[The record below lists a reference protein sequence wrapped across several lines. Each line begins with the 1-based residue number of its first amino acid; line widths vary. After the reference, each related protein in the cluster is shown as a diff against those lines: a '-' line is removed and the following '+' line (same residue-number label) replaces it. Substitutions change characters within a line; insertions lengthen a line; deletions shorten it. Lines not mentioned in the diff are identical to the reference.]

1 MSVNI
6 SLIFK
11 NIRFHLGAK
20 TEMKRRTIKMVK
32 QLINC
37 FNFYFASIC
46 EKIKIQKINKINQKL
61 QNFSDFLLTL
71 VF

>member
-20 TEMKRRTIKMVK
+20 TEMKRSTIKMVK

-37 FNFYFASIC
+37 FNFYSASIC
-46 EKIKIQKINKINQKL
+46 EKIKIQKINKIN
-61 QNFSDFLLTL
+61 
-71 VF
+71 